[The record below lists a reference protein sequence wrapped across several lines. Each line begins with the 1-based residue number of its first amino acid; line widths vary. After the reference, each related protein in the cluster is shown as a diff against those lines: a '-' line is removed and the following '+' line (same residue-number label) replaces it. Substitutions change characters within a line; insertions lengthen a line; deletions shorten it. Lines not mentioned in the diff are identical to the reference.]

1 MTIEVT
7 LLISG
12 ISVAAAIF
20 FGIKG
25 NNRAERS
32 DIKNETASLTTV
44 IVKLETIGNGITEI
58 KTELA
63 KVKNDMQED
72 HDRLVK
78 VEESLGT
85 LWRRHDELHGN
96 MRGEDK

>member
-1 MTIEVT
+1 MTIELS
-7 LLISG
+7 LLLSG
-12 ISVAAAIF
+12 VSVAAAVYF
-20 FGIKG
+20 AIKS
-25 NNRAERS
+25 NNRADKT

-85 LWRRHDELHGN
+85 LWRRHDELHGL
-96 MRGEDK
+96 RGEEK